1 MITSIAIQHFRC
13 FRSIEID
20 DLAKV
25 NVLVGRNA
33 NGKTALLESIFLSS
47 SSTAPQIAFQL
58 RAMRR
63 VGNRIEVSLEK
74 AIYASLWDD
83 LFYNFDTKEPVSI
96 AVRGDSNDS
105 RSLKI
110 SFAVGEQVVLP
121 LDEQQRS
128 PIAPEVQ
135 VVFDWQ
141 GAGQPIEI
149 KPTLLAN
156 GIAMGNTPV
165 EVFPIMFFSPSTP
178 ESPEEN
184 AKRYSGLSKN
194 NLEQEVLVALRSE
207 FDFVEGLSI
216 EFNGGVPSIFVSV
229 KHLSRKFPIGMVSDG
244 VNKLLG
250 IILGILSL
258 ENGTILIDQI
268 EDGFYYDRLPGV
280 WRLLTSLCAKR
291 NIQLFV
297 TTHSAECLQALL
309 PCIEGH
315 ETDYRLI
322 RMNKDG
328 DHLDIDNVPGKR
340 FKAALKEHFELR

>member
-1 MITSIAIQHFRC
+1 MITSIKIQNFRC

-33 NGKTALLESIFLSS
+33 NGKTALLEAIYICS
-47 SSTAPQIAFQL
+47 SSTAPQAAFQL

-74 AIYASLWDD
+74 AAYASLWDD

-96 AVRGDSNDS
+96 SIRGDSRDS
-105 RSLKI
+105 RSLKVN
-110 SFAVGEQVVLP
+110 FAVGEQIVLP
-121 LDEQQRS
+121 LDDQGRPSS
-128 PIAPEVQ
+128 PETQ
-135 VVFDWQ
+135 VVFGWQ

-149 KPTLLAN
+149 KPSLLTN
-156 GIAMGNTPV
+156 GIAMGSASVEAFPV
-165 EVFPIMFFSPSTP
+165 MFFSPSTP

-184 AKRYSGLSKN
+184 AKRYSGLSKS
-194 NLEQEVLVALRSE
+194 NLEQEVLTALKSE

-216 EFNGGVPSIFVSV
+216 EFNGGVPSIFVSI

-250 IILGILSL
+250 LILGILSL
-258 ENGTILIDQI
+258 ESGTILIDQL

-280 WRLLTSLCAKR
+280 WRLITSLCARR

-309 PCIEGH
+309 PCIDGH
-315 ETDYRLI
+315 ENDYRLI
-322 RMNKDG
+322 RMNKSG
-328 DHLDIDNVPGKR
+328 DHLDIDNIPGKR
-340 FKAALKEHFELR
+340 FKAALQQHFELR